1 MMKQF
6 YLKNGRVI
14 LHVDMNSFFAS
25 VEMAENPGLKGKPV
39 AIAGNPKERKGI
51 IVTCSYE
58 ARKYGV
64 KTTMPVWEAKKRC
77 PDLLVIPPHFE
88 RYKKASAAM
97 FAILRRYSP
106 LVEPVS
112 IDEGYVDITDQFE
125 PGSPLLIAESIQQ
138 EILAELDLPSSIGV
152 APNKFLA
159 KTASDMKKPLG
170 ITVLRKR
177 DIPRLLWPMPL
188 IDMHGVGGKTA
199 EKLEKHGIFTIGDLA
214 HADDVLLK
222 QLLGIRGIRLKE
234 RANGKDNRPVDP
246 ESVNVT
252 KSIGRMQTLPED
264 LDDEHR
270 INAVL
275 KKLADETA
283 ERMEKKGYAAT
294 NVSVMI
300 RYRDRKTVTRSKK
313 CSSPVESGQA
323 LFETA
328 RALFIRHWD
337 NTPVRL
343 LGITGSGLVERRAA
357 AEQLSLF
364 TYEEAAKKEPLYKAI
379 EQLREKFGE
388 NIIQTGREAENPHDP
403 PVL

>member
-1 MMKQF
+1 MKQF